1 MLTNSHFP
9 LFFEKRSKNN
19 AILISYLYF
28 SHKVIEKEPFTG
40 IILQIYYILQKAI
53 HYSFPNCNFE
63 NRKINFKYTK
73 RNQNVL
79 MIGK

>member
-1 MLTNSHFP
+1 
-9 LFFEKRSKNN
+9 
-19 AILISYLYF
+19 
-28 SHKVIEKEPFTG
+28 VIEKEPFTG
-40 IILQIYYILQKAI
+40 VILQTYYTLQKVI
-53 HYSFPNCNFE
+53 HCGFPNCNFE

>member
-1 MLTNSHFP
+1 
-9 LFFEKRSKNN
+9 
-19 AILISYLYF
+19 
-28 SHKVIEKEPFTG
+28 VIEKESFTG
-40 IILQIYYILQKAI
+40 VILQIYHTLQKATRRR
-53 HYSFPNCNFE
+53 FPNCNFE